1 MAPVAFL
8 TVRPKGTGAP
18 FMACLVVVVV
28 VVVVVLVGGKGE
40 GVWGVLG

>member
-28 VVVVVLVGGKGE
+28 VVLVLVGGKG
-40 GVWGVLG
+40 GGVLGVLG

>member
-28 VVVVVLVGGKGE
+28 VVVVLIGGMGG